1 MVSDT
6 GRGTPL
12 TIGLIGAGRWGQV
25 YLRTLA
31 LLQERCRLT
40 HVATSRP
47 EAVSRYPQPVT
58 VMPDWRA
65 LIRAECDAVI
75 IATPPAVHAEMV
87 EACLEARKPC
97 IVEKPFCLDPDTAE
111 RLSRR
116 IDASG
121 VPVLVDHT
129 HLFHPA
135 YEALKRALERS
146 REPIRTI
153 VSEGMGFGPFRS
165 GVPALWDWGPHDVS
179 LCLDL
184 MGRRPEHVEALGG
197 PEGPD
202 GQPEMVSARLDFPDG
217 SCAWLQVGRLSPQKR
232 RTLAVTTGTHSY
244 RLDELSPDPLKATR
258 LPQPD
263 GTDPSAGTLKW
274 EVVPVASSVLPLTA
288 MLTYFLEGLSGK
300 DRSRFGAELARDVVR
315 VLADCDESLKRGRSP
330 ACAPPQNFGG
340 AGRREPL
347 AP

>member
-1 MVSDT
+1 MMS
-6 GRGTPL
+6 GKPL

-58 VMPDWRA
+58 VTPDWRA

-75 IATPPAVHAEMV
+75 IATPPAMHAEMV

-97 IVEKPFCLDPDTAE
+97 IVEKPFCLDSDTAE

-135 YEALKRALERS
+135 YEALKRVLAAS

-165 GVPALWDWGPHDVS
+165 GVPALWDWGPHDAS

-184 MGRRPEHVEALGG
+184 TGAFPERVEALGG

-202 GQPEMVSARLDFPDG
+202 GQPEMVSARLEFPDG
-217 SCAWLQVGRLSPQKR
+217 GCAWFHIGRLAPEKR
-232 RTLAVTTGTHSY
+232 RTLAVTTDTHSY
-244 RLDELSPDPLKATR
+244 WLDEFSPDPLKAAR
-258 LPQPD
+258 LPQRR
-263 GTDPSAGTLKW
+263 GTDPDAGTLEW

-288 MLTYFLEGLSGK
+288 MLTYFLDGLSGK

-315 VLADCDESLKRGRSP
+315 VLAQCQAALDRRRATSRLES
-330 ACAPPQNFGG
+330 
-340 AGRREPL
+340 
-347 AP
+347 

>member
-1 MVSDT
+1 MSSSLV
-6 GRGTPL
+6 R
-12 TIGLIGAGRWGQV
+12 IGLIGAGRWGQV

-31 LLQERCRLT
+31 SLQERCRLT

-58 VMPDWRA
+58 VTPDWRA

-97 IVEKPFCLDPDTAE
+97 IVEKPFCLDSDTAE

-116 IDASG
+116 VEAAG

-135 YEALKRALERS
+135 YAALKRALERS
-146 REPIRTI
+146 REPIRLIMT
-153 VSEGMGFGPFRS
+153 EGMGFGPFRS

-184 MGRRPEHVEALGG
+184 LGTRPEHVEALGG
-197 PEGPD
+197 PEGSD
-202 GQPEMVSARLDFPDG
+202 GQPEMVSARLDFHPQGNGEADPAG
-217 SCAWLQVGRLSPQKR
+217 VSAWVHVGRLSPQKR
-232 RTLAVTTGTHSY
+232 RTLTVATETRLY
-244 RLDELSPDPLKATR
+244 RLDEFSPEPLKAAR
-258 LPQPD
+258 RPAGRAGSAEP
-263 GTDPSAGTLKW
+263 GAPEWKPVPSGAD
-274 EVVPVASSVLPLTA
+274 VPPLAA
-288 MLTYFLEGLSGK
+288 MLTYFLDGLSGK

-315 VLADCDESLKRGRSP
+315 VLAQCQAALERRRTTLRLES
-330 ACAPPQNFGG
+330 
-340 AGRREPL
+340 
-347 AP
+347 